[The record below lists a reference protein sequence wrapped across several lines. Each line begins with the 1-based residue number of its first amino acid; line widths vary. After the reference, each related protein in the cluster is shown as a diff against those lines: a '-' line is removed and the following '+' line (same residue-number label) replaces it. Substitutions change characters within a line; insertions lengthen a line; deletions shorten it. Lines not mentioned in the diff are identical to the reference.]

1 MNNKKTNN
9 SNTKPAFKA
18 SKPVSKTIPLVVTG
32 DAGHGKKFNP
42 EDVRTLLNELVECN
56 CFDKLSVLATMP
68 KSMCFNNP
76 DARGVIG
83 VARINSYDAEAD
95 NLSVTFFGKNV
106 AYADMIDES
115 MAMTVRVHLDRDN
128 VVDTITSFDIVPM
141 MDI

>member
-1 MNNKKTNN
+1 MNNKKTN
-9 SNTKPAFKA
+9 STTKPAFKPA
-18 SKPVSKTIPLVVTG
+18 RPVSKTIPLIVTG
-32 DAGHGKKFNP
+32 DAGHGKKYNP
-42 EDVRTLLNELVECN
+42 DDVRTLLNELVECK
-56 CFDKLSVLATMP
+56 CFEKLSVLATMP

-83 VARINSYDAEAD
+83 VARINTYDAQAD

-106 AYADMIDES
+106 ALAEMIDES